1 VNRQTRI
8 LVVDDSS
15 TMRKIIRNLLLEIGF
30 SQIDEAGDGG
40 LALSKL
46 RTGHFNLIISDW
58 EMVRMSGLDLVQQ
71 VRNDAR
77 LNSLP
82 FIMVTAEA
90 GAQKITAAKQA
101 GVTNYVVKPFNAQTM
116 RQKIEAAMGVLL

>member
-1 VNRQTRI
+1 MNRQTRI